1 VERDGEYEIALARW
15 PFERDLPLSAPCP
28 EKKMTVGVM
37 PAGVALPIRV
47 AQLVIADQ
55 QLTLKTRP
63 EDKAAVFRVRLRGGT
78 KTKLHG
84 WFQDAEGK
92 DLCGAYYV
100 RVRRL

>member
-1 VERDGEYEIALARW
+1 LARW

-28 EKKMTVGVM
+28 EKKMTAGVL
-37 PAGVALPIRV
+37 PAGVAMPIRS
-47 AQLVIADQ
+47 AQLAIAGQ
-55 QLTLKTRP
+55 QLNLKMRP
-63 EDKAAVFRVRLRGGT
+63 EDKAAVFRVKLRGGV

-92 DLCGAYYV
+92 DLCGAYYA